1 MGHATPLSAFD
12 LPANSG
18 SATGSSPRIGVMPSS
33 ANVRQT
39 VVTTHSSNP
48 PPDEQA
54 LLLQLLARMAQ
65 GEQQALAALY
75 DQTVSRVYGF
85 ANRLVHN
92 AGAAEEIASDVY
104 LQAWRGAA
112 KYDPLRSKVL
122 TWLLMICRSRAL
134 DWLRARETAEVLHD
148 APETLAEETASP
160 GGSPHDLLEA
170 VQSGHALHQALA
182 KLPPVQRQLLG
193 LAFFR
198 GLSHQE
204 IAEQA
209 RLPLGTV
216 KSHIRRAVDT
226 LRAHLGVER

>member
-1 MGHATPLSAFD
+1 MGQASPINAFGTPLMPGGAE
-12 LPANSG
+12 G
-18 SATGSSPRIGVMPSS
+18 SPRIGGMSSS
-33 ANVRQT
+33 AKPQPKVVVRRE
-39 VVTTHSSNP
+39 VSP
-48 PPDEQA
+48 PTDEQ
-54 LLLQLLARMAQ
+54 LRLQQLVSRMAQ
-65 GEQQALAALY
+65 GEQQALATLY
-75 DQTVSRVYGF
+75 DETVGRVYGF
-85 ANRLVHN
+85 AQRVVNN

-104 LQAWRGAA
+104 LQVWRDAG

-148 APETLAEETASP
+148 APETLADEAPSP

-170 VQSGHALHQALA
+170 VQSSHALHQALA
-182 KLPPVQRQLLG
+182 SLPPVQRQLLG

-204 IAEQA
+204 IADQT

-216 KSHIRRAVDT
+216 KSHIRRAVEA
-226 LRAHLGVER
+226 LRAHLGEER